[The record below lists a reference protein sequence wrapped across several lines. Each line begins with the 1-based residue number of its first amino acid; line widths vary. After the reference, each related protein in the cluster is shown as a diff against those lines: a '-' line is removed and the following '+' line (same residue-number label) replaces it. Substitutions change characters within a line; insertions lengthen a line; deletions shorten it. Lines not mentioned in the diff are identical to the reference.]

1 MKRSTLAFFL
11 LLGLMPAWA
20 GVYEIGGGTSN
31 TNKAPLN
38 GNADYSW
45 SKMIYTV
52 AELNAAGLSGAREIA
67 GLGFQLQNRISYDRY
82 LAQRVF
88 LRHTSASAY
97 GGGNEYPDSTGA
109 TLVYAGPVTFHGSGW
124 QQLAFSQTF
133 LWNGSGNIEILWLN
147 HHGSSR
153 EEYPKFYYSSGADQ
167 RLVYASGGSSFP
179 TGPGTKVTWRLNL
192 QLVTPM
198 LPSAALA
205 VYPATG
211 GLAFEGSEL
220 LWQSGG
226 GCPTSYDVYFGESN
240 PPPRVST
247 GQTDDHYLPETLP
260 GRSYFWKVVPAND
273 QGSPASVP
281 VWSFRA
287 PSSGQLCES
296 FEAWPP
302 QGWANPGGWSSSE
315 VFPYHGEAG
324 AWTFVSTGGILLATP
339 KLLISPG
346 SRLEFHALA
355 SNPDAGSG
363 LRIRYSSD
371 GNTWS
376 QLGEAL
382 SFASSN
388 VWQRYVVD
396 LGALAGQSL
405 YLGLEGFK
413 TGEASAMVWLDHVAG
428 PPRASD
434 YPAPSLSISW
444 QGGGFLLEWT
454 PASGAQGYRIYEAA
468 DPQSFGAVPLAE
480 VGAGVFSHAVSA
492 GERKFFRVTAV
503 Y

>member
-1 MKRSTLAFFL
+1 MKRSALAIFL
-11 LLGLMPAWA
+11 LLGLIPAWS
-20 GVYEIGGGTSN
+20 GVFEISGGTSN
-31 TNKAPLN
+31 TNLAPLN

-45 SKMIYTV
+45 SKMIYTKT
-52 AELNAAGLSGAREIA
+52 ELNAAGLSGAHEIT
-67 GLGFQLQNRISYDRY
+67 GLGFQLQNWISYDRY

-88 LRHTSASAY
+88 IRHTSLSAY
-97 GGGNEYPDSTGA
+97 GAGSEYPDSTGA
-109 TLVYAGPVTFHGSGW
+109 TLVYAGPATFHGSGW
-124 QQLAFSQTF
+124 QQFAFSQSF

-147 HHGSSR
+147 LHGESR
-153 EEYPKFYYSSGADQ
+153 GQYPKFYYSSGANQ
-167 RLVYASGGSSFP
+167 RLVYASGSGSFP

-205 VYPATG
+205 VYPCDG

-247 GQTDDHYLPETLP
+247 GQTEDHFLPATIP

-287 PSSGQLCES
+287 PSSVQLCES
-296 FEAWPP
+296 FETWLP
-302 QGWANPGGWSSSE
+302 QDWTNPGGWSSNGN
-315 VFPYHGEAG
+315 FPYHGEAS
-324 AWTFVSTGGILLATP
+324 AMASVANSDRLLATP
-339 KLLISPG
+339 RLLISPG

-355 SNPDAGSG
+355 SNLAQGPG
-363 LRIRYSSD
+363 LRIKYSSD
-371 GNTWS
+371 GSNWS

-382 SFASSN
+382 SFASSY
-388 VWQRYVVD
+388 VWQRYAVD

-405 YLGLEGFK
+405 YLGLEAFK
-413 TGEASAMVWLDHVAG
+413 TGESSVVIWVDHVAG

-434 YPAPSLSISW
+434 YPAPSLSISR

-454 PASGAQGYRIYEAA
+454 SVGGAQGYRIFDAA
-468 DPQSFGAVPLAE
+468 DPQSFGAEPLAE
-480 VGAGVFSHAVSA
+480 VGAGVLSHTVMA
-492 GERKFFRVTAV
+492 GERRFFRVTAV